1 MTAIRKSVVFGRE
14 SKFKG
19 GASDWIAPPPGT
31 FISCGHN
38 RTTSRINTTGSKT
51 FDTMGFGQMT
61 GSWEWSYTFDYDY
74 LEPLLL
80 AFEKYSCEP
89 VTDENG
95 KETGMYK
102 HTFSKANNYR
112 VGSFCIREKVLNVM
126 AGGPEGSDEMVD
138 RYGAV
143 VKTIRFNKTSAE
155 GPISVTQNGFYC
167 DEKMQK
173 GELTG
178 TDFTVYDG
186 HLAEF
191 MCMFIGDEATA
202 DNYVAMT
209 ETLNVSLENNA
220 SAIPI
225 TCTPFAGGY
234 HEGLTQIAFSTTA
247 YSNDPSR
254 YKQRVYS
261 GGFDNT
267 ALRPMSKNMAP
278 IKRMILKS
286 YNATVRDADGN
297 IDLEKSIAG
306 STRSVTFI
314 IDDCVIK
321 SLTWQKGDGSKLQDQ
336 ISSAECRNLTI
347 EVVNDISD
355 ITKTNHH
362 KVTSNAPGST
372 TTVENPVTGEDDTA

>member
-1 MTAIRKSVVFGRE
+1 MTAIRKSMVFGRE
-14 SKFKG
+14 GKFKG
-19 GASDWIAPPPGT
+19 GTTEWIAPPPGT

-38 RTTSRINTTGSKT
+38 RTTSRINTTGCKT
-51 FDTMGFGQMT
+51 FDTIAFGQMT
-61 GSWEWSYTFDYDY
+61 GSWEWNYTFDYDY

-80 AFEKYSCEP
+80 VFDEYDCTEI
-89 VTDENG
+89 TDENG
-95 KETGMYK
+95 NETGLYR
-102 HTFSKANNYR
+102 HTFSKVNDKR
-112 VGSFCIREKVLNVM
+112 VGSFCMREKILNSI
-126 AGGPEGSDEMVD
+126 AGGPEGSDEVVD

-143 VKTIRFNKTSAE
+143 VKAIRFNKSSAE
-155 GPISVTQNGFYC
+155 GPISVTQSGFYS
-167 DEKMQK
+167 DERMLK
-173 GELTG
+173 GELDG
-178 TDFTVYDG
+178 TDYKVYDG

-191 MCMFIGDEATA
+191 MCLFIGDEASKET
-202 DNYVAMT
+202 YVAMT

-225 TCTPFAGGY
+225 VCTPFAGGY
-234 HEGLTQIAFSTTA
+234 HEGLTQIAFSSTA
-247 YSNDPSR
+247 YANDPSR

-267 ALRPMSKNMAP
+267 ATRPMSKNMAP
-278 IKRMILKS
+278 IKRLIMKS
-286 YNATVRDADGN
+286 YNATTLDANGDV
-297 IDLEKSIAG
+297 DLDKSMAD

-347 EVVNDISD
+347 EVVNDKSD

-362 KVTSNAPGST
+362 KVESADPVAST
-372 TTVENPVTGEDDTA
+372 TGEDDTA